1 MKNSL
6 FYNHIA
12 STDVNNTLIEEIE
25 NYAEN
30 NPSAQLYLVR
40 TLLGEG
46 KNDYPYE
53 ENVVVVLSPKHKILF
68 INLGDDEDLFEEYCD
83 DFILDLNSMSNRYKY
98 QQHLGRPRKW
108 RSDLTH
114 KVENY
119 DGLDF
124 TTLFKENELPI
135 DLYRKNELLISLI
148 TGSINDIEKVGV
160 ETPLTLLDKVK
171 NSIMLFDGEQTRFIY
186 KQLDQKKI
194 SIQGLSGTGKTEL
207 LMHKLKEIYSSE
219 KDTTIFFTCHNNVL
233 ADHLKQRIAYFF
245 DFMKVDKQIQW
256 NSQLWVDRAWGSQ
269 RDKNSGLYSYICD
282 FYGLSF
288 SRWSPQTT
296 YEMIFTKALDEINKI
311 ENFKCAFDYILIDEK
326 QDFPAVFFDLC
337 EKIAKKKVYV
347 AGDIFQDIFENN
359 IQQAVENVDYVLNKC
374 YRTAP
379 NILMF
384 AHAVGMGLFEKTKL
398 NWLEDTEWEASGYH
412 IERNAGNVTLS
423 RDSVRRFEDIEEK
436 QLMNMNLIQ
445 HTDQDQVVEII
456 RGIAKN
462 NPTVKAEDIAVIMLD
477 KRNYIYDYVDLLQF
491 KIKSELGW
499 NVNKSYETKRKVPNE
514 LFVSNVNNVK
524 GLEFPFVIC
533 ITSSINS
540 SYSYR
545 NSLYTM
551 LTRSFLQSYLLVND
565 VASLNSQLLGLQYI
579 NDNNHIISIEPTDA
593 EKAVIKRKIVKIKDE
608 KNVSF
613 YDFMMKIFSDL
624 KIDKQYRKKFIQAMP
639 EDYKVDFD
647 EENIKE
653 FIEANRKYYCK

>member
-6 FYNHIA
+6 FYNHIT
-12 STDVNNTLIEEIE
+12 STDLNHNLIDEIE
-25 NYAEN
+25 NYADN

-40 TLLGEG
+40 SLLGEG
-46 KNDYPYE
+46 KNEYEYE
-53 ENVVVVLSPKHKILF
+53 EKVVVVLSPKHKILF
-68 INLGDDEDLFEEYCD
+68 INLGDDDDLFEEYCD
-83 DFILDLNSMSNRYKY
+83 DFILDLNSVSNRYKY
-98 QQHLGRPRKW
+98 QEHLGRPRKW

-114 KVENY
+114 EVESY
-119 DGLDF
+119 DGLNF
-124 TTLFKENELPI
+124 ATLLKENELSI

-160 ETPLTLLDKVK
+160 ETPATLLDKVK

-186 KQLDQKKI
+186 KQLEQKKI

-219 KDTTIFFTCHNNVL
+219 KETTIFFTCHNNVL
-233 ADHLKQRIAYFF
+233 ADHLKQRIPNFF

-269 RDKNSGLYSYICD
+269 RDENSGLYSYICH
-282 FYGLSF
+282 FYGLTF
-288 SRWSPQTT
+288 FRWSPQTT

-311 ENFKCAFDYILIDEK
+311 ENFEHAFDYILIDEK
-326 QDFPAVFFDLC
+326 QDFPDVFFDLC
-337 EKIAKKKVYV
+337 EKIARKKVYV

-398 NWLEDTEWEASGYH
+398 NWLEDTEWRASGYH

-436 QLMNMNLIQ
+436 QLMNMNLVQ
-445 HTDQDQVVEII
+445 HVDQDQVVELI
-456 RGIAKN
+456 RNIVSA
-462 NPTVKAEDIAVIMLD
+462 NPTVKADDIAVIMLD
-477 KRNYIYDYVDLLQF
+477 RANYIYNYIDLLQF

-499 NVNKSYETKRKVPNE
+499 DVNKSYETKKKVPNE

-533 ITSSINS
+533 ITTSIKN

-565 VASLNSQLLGLQYI
+565 FSSLNTQLDGLENI
-579 NDNNHIISIEPTDA
+579 NKNNCILSVEPTAA
-593 EKAVIKRKIVKIKDE
+593 EKAVIQRKIVKIKDE
-608 KNVSF
+608 KNISF
-613 YDFMMKIFSDL
+613 YDFMKKIFNEL
-624 KIDKQYRKKFIQAMP
+624 AIDKQHRKKFIQAMP

-647 EENIKE
+647 EDNIKE
-653 FIEANRKYYCK
+653 FIEDNRKYYCK